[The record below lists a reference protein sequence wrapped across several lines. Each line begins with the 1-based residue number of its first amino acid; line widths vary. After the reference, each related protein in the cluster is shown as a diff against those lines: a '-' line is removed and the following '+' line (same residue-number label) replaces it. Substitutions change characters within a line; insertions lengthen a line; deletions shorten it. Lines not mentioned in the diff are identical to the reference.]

1 MLLLLLSNLG
11 ALAPGR
17 PIELPMRAEEVHEA
31 TLALRSGQSAE
42 VAVQQQG
49 IDVVVDVLGPDG
61 ALLDRV
67 DSPNG
72 RQGDEPVSLFAHAD
86 GTYRLRI
93 AAISPD
99 EPAARIAIRVDALRS
114 AAATRRLLEGRR
126 LERAAAADWLR
137 RSSTPIAANG
147 NLEADADLASFD
159 ALAGSATVV
168 GLGEA
173 THGSREFGDLR
184 LALVQRLVERHG
196 YRLIALEDSA
206 SRWRALEPYVLGRAA
221 SPVTEIEWGWI
232 GRRSRRQL
240 LDWVRRRN
248 LAHPDDPVRVVGVDP
263 QDSANENEAFAGFLT
278 EAYGEDA
285 TAAWRRHGEE
295 LAASAA
301 QAEVFGDSS
310 VSAETR
316 AFLAELVMRIETDSA
331 LLAGRLG
338 AERVHTALAA
348 ARDLAAFADFN
359 SGGGPLHR
367 SRDWHMAAGL
377 MRAVEA
383 DSRRPKTVYW
393 GHNAHVSAA
402 ATSWGPTGA
411 LLRQALGCGY
421 RAVASTFGEGA
432 FVAQVPNDPADRLQV
447 TALPPAADEQETI
460 EAVLA
465 AVRPGAH
472 IVSWRCGDE
481 APAAP
486 RWLETP
492 RPLRWIGGLY
502 DPATPPSGSYRPYR
516 LTAAFDAIIYFPRV
530 TAEAIPADRPVVPPR
545 PRPPRQ

>member
-1 MLLLLLSNLG
+1 MLSSPLMLLLLLSNLG
-11 ALAPGR
+11 PLAPGR

-206 SRWRALEPYVLGRAA
+206 SR
-221 SPVTEIEWGWI
+221 
-232 GRRSRRQL
+232 
-240 LDWVRRRN
+240 
-248 LAHPDDPVRVVGVDP
+248 
-263 QDSANENEAFAGFLT
+263 
-278 EAYGEDA
+278 
-285 TAAWRRHGEE
+285 
-295 LAASAA
+295 
-301 QAEVFGDSS
+301 
-310 VSAETR
+310 
-316 AFLAELVMRIETDSA
+316 
-331 LLAGRLG
+331 
-338 AERVHTALAA
+338 
-348 ARDLAAFADFN
+348 
-359 SGGGPLHR
+359 
-367 SRDWHMAAGL
+367 
-377 MRAVEA
+377 
-383 DSRRPKTVYW
+383 
-393 GHNAHVSAA
+393 
-402 ATSWGPTGA
+402 
-411 LLRQALGCGY
+411 
-421 RAVASTFGEGA
+421 
-432 FVAQVPNDPADRLQV
+432 
-447 TALPPAADEQETI
+447 
-460 EAVLA
+460 
-465 AVRPGAH
+465 
-472 IVSWRCGDE
+472 
-481 APAAP
+481 
-486 RWLETP
+486 
-492 RPLRWIGGLY
+492 
-502 DPATPPSGSYRPYR
+502 
-516 LTAAFDAIIYFPRV
+516 
-530 TAEAIPADRPVVPPR
+530 
-545 PRPPRQ
+545 